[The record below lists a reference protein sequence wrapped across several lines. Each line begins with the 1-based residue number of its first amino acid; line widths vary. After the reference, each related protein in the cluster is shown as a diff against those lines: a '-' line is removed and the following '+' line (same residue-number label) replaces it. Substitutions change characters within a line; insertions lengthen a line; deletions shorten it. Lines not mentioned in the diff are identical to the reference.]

1 MVKNMKR
8 YMKVSER
15 CDVAVQINDMIRQDK
30 IRLINLRLA
39 VEHFHLSCSCSWS
52 DVILS

>member
-30 IRLINLRLA
+30 IDQYA
-39 VEHFHLSCSCSWS
+39 PSSVTLSP
-52 DVILS
+52 VLLLLLLLV